1 MLVTHHLRRE
11 TPPAPGLALGLQ
23 SVCEPRR
30 RDRLPK
36 ETMSEGARY
45 AQTFASLRM
54 RLSDQRRPTRTVGG
68 REAPVWLE
76 SLGRLFA
83 KRTPRPKAAGPD
95 VGAT

>member
-1 MLVTHHLRRE
+1 
-11 TPPAPGLALGLQ
+11 
-23 SVCEPRR
+23 
-30 RDRLPK
+30 
-36 ETMSEGARY
+36 MSEGARHGKP
-45 AQTFASLRM
+45 FALLKL
-54 RLSDQRRPTRTVGG
+54 RLSDLRRPTRTVGG

>member
-1 MLVTHHLRRE
+1 MLVTHHLLRE
-11 TPPAPGLALGLQ
+11 KPPAPGLALRLQ

-30 RDRLPK
+30 RDRLP
-36 ETMSEGARY
+36 EEAMSEGARR
-45 AQTFASLRM
+45 AQSK
-54 RLSDQRRPTRTVGG
+54 
-68 REAPVWLE
+68 APVWLE